1 MKTVLIVPG
10 FLLSASLALH
20 SQTLAGFTFNSSDT
34 SFSYNDSDDPGAVVT

>member
-20 SQTLAGFTFNSSDT
+20 SQTLAGFTFNSSDN
-34 SFSYNDSDDPGAVVT
+34 SFSYDDPDDPGAVGT